1 VRAQAPKSAEVL
13 EKTLARERGPLTVAD
28 AAAKAGL
35 PLRDAE
41 EGLRYLA
48 AEFSGHLAATT
59 KGELL
64 YSFPQGLVRPPETR
78 LLRRFGRGLV
88 KAVAGIGR
96 FIVRAWVS
104 VVLIGY
110 ALAFLA
116 LLIALAARSDREEG
130 PGPAIGLVLRVI
142 AEALFWTFHPF
153 SPVYLRH
160 EPNWLQ
166 PGLGGRRAKQPKIPF
181 YEKVNRFVFGPPKVE
196 RDPREQERLVLAEVR
211 RQKGRVAP
219 ADVMR
224 VTGLDREE
232 AERVLLRLVVDYQGD
247 IEATDEGAVVYRFKD
262 LRTTAA
268 ADRNQPVPQ
277 PIWGQQ
283 VTLPALTGNTGGS
296 NFLFVLINGFNL
308 AASGYVLANGL
319 TIERLTHLL
328 SQMGERFPQP
338 MPPVD
343 GIPLVLGAVP
353 FVFSA
358 ALFLLPILRSLRR
371 PAERKRV
378 ERENGWRGVLRVV
391 LTGRKGRIDL
401 TGAELRQAWMTAS
414 GGKSPTD
421 KDLETAVR
429 AAGGEVEL
437 NDQGEVVYRFEV
449 LERELQATDS
459 DRQGASAD
467 EASAGQVVFSS
478 EDEGPGI
485 REEEGDTPARTAGP
499 AAGGFSSRRGFGTP
513 SGPAR
518 PDRRTWTPTG
528 DDPPVRS
535 TRDPRSAP
543 SQSTPDAPRALP
555 EVPDTIPDR
564 ETAEELLAR
573 LGVDTRRRGR

>member
-41 EGLRYLA
+41 ESLRYLA
-48 AEFSGHLAATT
+48 AEFSGHLAATS
-59 KGELL
+59 KGEIL

-78 LLRRFGRGLV
+78 LLRRIGRGIV

-104 VVLIGY
+104 VVLVGY

-116 LLIALAARSDREEG
+116 LMIALAARSDRDEG
-130 PGPAIGLVLRVI
+130 PGEAIGLVLRVI

-160 EPNWLQ
+160 EPSWLQ

-196 RDPREQERLVLAEVR
+196 RDPREQERLVLAELR
-211 RQKGRVAP
+211 SQKGRVAP

-224 VTGLDREE
+224 VTGLSREE

-268 ADRNQPVPQ
+268 AAGAERGQAVPA
-277 PIWGQQ
+277 PIWGQR

-296 NFLFVLINGFNL
+296 NFLFALINGFNL

-319 TIERLTHLL
+319 TIERLTHML

-343 GIPLVLGAVP
+343 GIPLALGAVP
-353 FVFSA
+353 FVFSL
-358 ALFLLPILRSLRR
+358 ALFLLPLLRSLRR

-378 ERENGWRGVLRVV
+378 ERENGYRGVLRVV

-414 GGKSPTD
+414 GGKSPSD
-421 KDLETAVR
+421 KDLEEAVR
-429 AAGGEVEL
+429 AAGGEVDL
-437 NDQGEVVYRFEV
+437 NEQGQVVYRFEV
-449 LERELQATDS
+449 LERELQATES
-459 DRQGASAD
+459 DRKGAAAD

-478 EDEGPGI
+478 EDEGTGI
-485 REEEGDTPARTAGP
+485 REGEGP
-499 AAGGFSSRRGFGTP
+499 APAA
-513 SGPAR
+513 AR
-518 PDRRTWTPTG
+518 PYGAPRGYGAPAASARRTWSPSG
-528 DDPPVRS
+528 DESPVRS
-535 TRDPRSAP
+535 ARDPRTTPASGA
-543 SQSTPDAPRALP
+543 PDAPRTTPALP
-555 EVPDTIPDR
+555 EVPETIPDR
-564 ETAEELLAR
+564 ETAEELLTR